1 MPKFLSE
8 EMNIPA
14 YAQESLDRWRKT
26 LHVTRRVI
34 SDRQLMFVL
43 FHLGQQPDG
52 TGAAPMEETTE
63 AKLREALQAGRF
75 DAPTSGE

>member
-8 EMNIPA
+8 EMDIPA

-26 LHVTRRVI
+26 LHVTRGVI

-43 FHLGQQPDG
+43 FHLGQQSDG
-52 TGAAPMEETTE
+52 TGAAPMDETTE
-63 AKLREALQAGRF
+63 EKLREVLQAGRF
-75 DAPTSGE
+75 DTLTAGE